1 MNNLVIKFLKE
12 KGYNNVS
19 TDYYNFVD
27 LWETYWKN
35 ESDYITYTDDYKIQ
49 HRLYTLGMAKR
60 VCEDWASIISSEQD
74 EITTDNSINE
84 EYVEKIVKELRLK
97 TYLPQCVEIASWSGS
112 CGAVI
117 RLFNI
122 KVVNGKLEKTDKTR
136 QELIKVSAKN
146 IVPLTIENGVI
157 KEVAIV
163 SDSIVKGKKAIYIE
177 LHQIVKDGYK
187 ISNIYLDAETGKQ
200 VTKDGIL
207 EEFETK
213 SFIPLFYILTP
224 PKFNSIDN
232 NNGLGMS
239 VYADALPQI
248 EASDITYNNF
258 VMDFYLGG
266 KKVFYNKKIVGTRT
280 IKTMKE
286 DGTYDFKEVPIYPD
300 DVTKQQWKV
309 IGDGMEN
316 VNDEPLYKEY
326 NPELRTEEDKNG
338 VQFALD
344 TLSFKCGFGT
354 KYYQFNGSTVVTA
367 TQYMGD
373 RQDLVQNAKKFRDNL
388 NEFICGI
395 IRASLLIGRMLL
407 GENVT
412 ENCNIEVAN
421 VDGFL
426 TDTESLKNEY
436 RQEIAMGIR
445 KRWEYRV
452 KFFGEDEATAKSQL
466 ADNLDDFD
474 LNEDEEE

>member
-74 EITTDNSINE
+74 EITTDKPIND

-97 TYLPQCVEIASWSGS
+97 TNLPQCVEIASWSGS

-122 KVVNGKLEKTDKTR
+122 KVVNGKLEKSDKTR

-146 IVPLTIENGVI
+146 IIPLTIENGVI

-163 SDSIVKGKKAIYIE
+163 SDSIIKGKKAIYIE

-200 VTKDGIL
+200 VVKDGIL

-239 VYADALPQI
+239 IYADALPQI

-280 IKTMKE
+280 IKTKKE
-286 DGTYDFKEVPIYPD
+286 DGTFDIKEVPIYPD

-309 IGDGMEN
+309 IGDGMQN
-316 VNDEPLYKEY
+316 ANDEPLYKEY

-388 NEFICGI
+388 NEFTCGI

-412 ENCNIEVAN
+412 EDCNIEVAN

-445 KRWEYRV
+445 KRYEYRM
-452 KFFGEDEATAKSQL
+452 KFFGEDEETAKAKL
-466 ADNLDDFD
+466 ADNLDNFD
-474 LNEDEEE
+474 LTEDEE

>member
-1 MNNLVIKFLKE
+1 MNSNVIKYLKA
-12 KGYNNVS
+12 KGFPNVS
-19 TDYYNFVD
+19 NDYYSYVD
-27 LWETYWKN
+27 KWESYWKN
-35 ESDYITYTDDYKIQ
+35 NVDYMTYMDDYNKSHQ
-49 HRLYTLGMAKR
+49 LYTLGMAKR
-60 VCEDWASIISSEQD
+60 VCEDWASVISSEQD
-74 EITTDNSINE
+74 EIITDKEQNK
-84 EYVEKIVKELRLK
+84 EYVEKIIKELKLK
-97 TYLPQCVEIASWSGS
+97 TSLPECTEIASWSGT
-112 CGAVI
+112 CGAII

-122 KVVNGKLEKTDKTR
+122 QVVNGVLQKTDKTR
-136 QELIKVSAKN
+136 QELVKVSAKN
-146 IVPLTIENGVI
+146 IIPLTIENGVI
-157 KEVAIV
+157 KEIAFV
-163 SDSIVKGKKAIYIE
+163 SDSNIKGKKVNYIE
-177 LHQIVKDGYK
+177 LHQLVKDGYK
-187 ISNIYLDAETGKQ
+187 ISNIYLDEKGNEI
-200 VTKDGIL
+200 TKDGVL
-207 EEFETK
+207 EEYETK
-213 SFIPLFYILTP
+213 SFVPLFSILEP

-239 VYADALPQI
+239 VFADALAQI
-248 EASDITYNNF
+248 EATDITYNNF

-280 IKTMKE
+280 ITDENGNPK
-286 DGTYDFKEVPIYPD
+286 DIPVYPD

-309 IGDGMEN
+309 VGDGMETIN
-316 VNDEPLYKEY
+316 ETPLFHEY
-326 NPELRTEEDKNG
+326 NPQLRTAEDKEG

-388 NEFICGI
+388 NEFTCNIVK
-395 IRASLLIGRMLL
+395 ASLLIGRMLL

-412 ENCNIEVAN
+412 EDCNIEVAN

-445 KRWEYRV
+445 KRYEYRM
-452 KFFGEDEATAKSQL
+452 KFFGEDEQTAKGKL
-466 ADNLDDFD
+466 ADNLDNFD
-474 LNEDEEE
+474 LNDIEEE

>member
-74 EITTDNSINE
+74 EITTDNSINK

-163 SDSIVKGKKAIYIE
+163 SDSIVEGKKAIYIE

-187 ISNIYLDAETGKQ
+187 ISNVYLDAETGKQ
-200 VTKDGIL
+200 VVKDGIL

-280 IKTMKE
+280 IKTKKE
-286 DGTYDFKEVPIYPD
+286 DGTYDTKEVPIYPD

-309 IGDGMEN
+309 IGDGMQN

-354 KYYQFNGSTVVTA
+354 KYYQFNGSTIVTA

-466 ADNLDDFD
+466 ADDLDNF
-474 LNEDEEE
+474 NIDEEE